1 MTRII
6 IADKFGQH
14 GLDIKTA
21 IANAYGGGIKP
32 IVKIP

>member
-1 MTRII
+1 MIRIVI
-6 IADKFGQH
+6 SDEFGQH